1 MQQISLLPVYTGV
14 IPNKQTQNDYDFANN
29 IFGFINY
36 SGNTLI
42 PYFNDTITDL
52 NILSDQINTKADEV
66 ATNTQTVSDKTAL
79 VQSITASLPAGT
91 VLDSAVGATSTWSS
105 SKIKTLLDNITAII
119 TSSDTSLDSFQ
130 EIVAYIKQNK
140 TVLDTLAISNIAGL
154 VSALAGKL
162 GVNDTAAS
170 AVTLTIPATGYK
182 HLGSW
187 GNDGITAGNGNIL
200 VNSAYRAEYAY
211 GAGNANYANSSNYAN
226 SAGVANS
233 ISTAVAISA
242 IAGANTGE
250 IGTYAFLLANGFQVN
265 AGGNYAGSSLRYVAL
280 NASSINNSYNNN
292 VSIYN
297 NGAVPTGT
305 WKCMGHSAFNLET
318 GGAGVTLFL
327 RIA

>member
-1 MQQISLLPVYTGV
+1 MQEISSLPVYTGV

-29 IFGFINY
+29 VFGFINY

-52 NILSDQINTKADEV
+52 NILSGQINTKASEV
-66 ATNTQTVSDKTAL
+66 ATNTQTVSEKTAL

-91 VLDSAVGATSTWSS
+91 VLDSAVSERNTWSS

-170 AVTLTIPATGYK
+170 AVTLTIPAIGYK

-187 GNDGITAGNGNIL
+187 GNDGITAGNGNVL
-200 VNSAYRAEYAY
+200 VNSAYRAERCMDLSNHQW
-211 GAGNANYANSSNYAN
+211 GNNSGSGY
-226 SAGVANS
+226 
-233 ISTAVAISA
+233 IRLSTGLIMQWGRAMYPDTNWLQTLFPVSFPTGCSFVGITVENGGPTDGTVLNPNAQPT
-242 IAGANTGE
+242 NTGFTHF
-250 IGTYAFLLANGFQVN
+250 TYTN
-265 AGGNYAGSSLRYVAL
+265 
-280 NASSINNSYNNN
+280 
-292 VSIYN
+292 
-297 NGAVPTGT
+297 PTGRYFR
-305 WKCMGHSAFNLET
+305 WLAIGY
-318 GGAGVTLFL
+318 
-327 RIA
+327 

>member
-1 MQQISLLPVYTGV
+1 MQEISLLPVYAGV
-14 IPNKQTQNDYDFANN
+14 IPNKATQNDYDFANN

-42 PYFNDTITDL
+42 PFFNETITDL
-52 NILSDQINTKADEV
+52 NILSGQINTKANEV
-66 ATNTQTVSDKTAL
+66 ATNTQTVSEKTAL

-154 VSALAGKL
+154 TSALSGKL

-170 AVTLTIPATGYK
+170 ANYSTTSGTATTVSTPSGTYK
-182 HLGSW
+182 HLGNW
-187 GNDGITAGNGNIL
+187 GNDNITANGNIL
-200 VNSAYRAEYAY
+200 VNSAYRAELAHSITTATATNATA
-211 GAGNANYANSSNYAN
+211 GA
-226 SAGVANS
+226 SAGD
-233 ISTAVAISA
+233 
-242 IAGANTGE
+242 
-250 IGTYAFLLANGFQVN
+250 IGTYAFLRRSVN
-265 AGGNYAGSSLRYVAL
+265 VMIYPGNNVAGSDLTYADQDSGVGGSP
-280 NASSINNSYNNN
+280 N
-292 VSIYN
+292 
-297 NGAVPTGT
+297 GT
-305 WKCMGHSAFNLET
+305 WKCMGCINNIGS
-318 GGAGVTLFL
+318 TLFL